1 MGFAARN
8 SMTTQTV
15 DPILKWPGGKRWLVP
30 ILSNLLAVELKSV
43 YYEPFLGGAAVYL
56 ALLPQ
61 HAVLSDVNEQLIE
74 FYRTCVQDPTGVAK
88 AARAHRCD
96 AESYYR
102 VRSSKPRTST
112 KIAGRFLY
120 LNKSCWGGVF
130 RLNQSGE
137 FNVPFG
143 NSGRAICTLE
153 SLQRFSRQL
162 SKAELRSCDFG
173 QILDAATAGD
183 VVFCDPPYTAKGQF
197 NGFVRYNETLFSWQ
211 DQVRLSRA
219 SKSAKKRG
227 AFVVVCGSYHREVL
241 SLYQNWWTLEVNR
254 VSRVAR
260 SPQSRKVVSE
270 CLIFS
275 RKPKKSI
282 DSIQRI
288 SPQLIA
294 SIPQHD

>member
-1 MGFAARN
+1 MNKKIAE
-8 SMTTQTV
+8 
-15 DPILKWPGGKRWLVP
+15 PILKWPGGKRWLVP
-30 ILSNLLAVELKSV
+30 ILSNLLAAELKSV
-43 YYEPFLGGAAVYL
+43 YYEPFLGGASVYL
-56 ALLPQ
+56 SFLPQ
-61 HAVLSDVNEQLIE
+61 RAVLSDVNEQLIS
-74 FYRTCVQDPTGVAK
+74 FYRTCVQDPTSVAK
-88 AARAHRCD
+88 AARSHRCD

-102 VRSSKPRTST
+102 VRSSKPRTSAT
-112 KIAGRFLY
+112 IAGRFLY

-143 NSGRAICTLE
+143 NSGRSVCTTE
-153 SLQRFSRQL
+153 SLLRFARQL
-162 SKAELRSCDFG
+162 SNAELLTCDFE
-173 QILDAATAGD
+173 QILDNATTGD

-211 DQVRLSRA
+211 DQVRLSMA
-219 SKSAKKRG
+219 SKSAKRRG

-241 SLYQNWWTLEVNR
+241 SLYQNWWTLEVKR

-260 SPQSRKVVSE
+260 SPHSRKVVSE

-282 DSIQRI
+282 EGIQRI